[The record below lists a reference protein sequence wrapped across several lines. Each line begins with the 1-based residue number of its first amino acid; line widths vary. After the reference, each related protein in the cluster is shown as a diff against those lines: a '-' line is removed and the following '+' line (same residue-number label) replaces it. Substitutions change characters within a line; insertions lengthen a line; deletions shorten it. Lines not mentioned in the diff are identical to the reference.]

1 MLTKIEGSKEPE
13 IIKIFERR
21 EAKKEQTV
29 YDDEVHHKQV
39 RLPP

>member
-1 MLTKIEGSKEPE
+1 VLTNIEASKGAE

-39 RLPP
+39 R